1 MITIVAY
8 CVFVFFET
16 NMKRFSPLLAVA
28 VLCSGCASI
37 FSGTT
42 QDVSI
47 RTTPGARYS
56 ISNSNGYQIASG
68 ESAGTVQLQRGV
80 GYFSP
85 HAYKAKISKEGY
97 QTKTVDI
104 TPGINPWYFA
114 NILLGGVVGMVIID
128 PLTGAMFNL
137 NPSMI
142 DAELDPISGETDPKP
157 TTRQSANQQNGQ
169 YSAKQLRP
177 VSRFDYTAS
186 RLAKEKQCLVKDSP
200 EVDNYGKAIETLT
213 FQCQDGRR
221 LTITCASLEGCR

>member
-1 MITIVAY
+1 M
-8 CVFVFFET
+8 
-16 NMKRFSPLLAVA
+16 NKFSPLLAVA

-42 QDVSI
+42 QEVSI

-56 ISNSNGYQIASG
+56 ISNSNGSQIAAG

-97 QTKTVDI
+97 QTKIVDI
-104 TPGINPWYFA
+104 TPGLNPWYFA
-114 NILLGGVVGMVIID
+114 NILLGGAVGMVIVD

-142 DAELDPISGETDPKP
+142 DVELDPISAGTDHYQ
-157 TTRQSANQQNGQ
+157 TTGQSANQQDGL
-169 YSAKQLRP
+169 YPARQLRP

-186 RLAKEKQCLVKDSP
+186 RLAKDKQCVAKDSP
-200 EVDNYGKAIETLT
+200 EVDDHGKAVETLT

-221 LTITCASLEGCR
+221 LAITCASLEGCR

>member
-1 MITIVAY
+1 M
-8 CVFVFFET
+8 
-16 NMKRFSPLLAVA
+16 NRFSPLLAVA

-42 QDVSI
+42 QEVSI

-56 ISNSNGYQIASG
+56 ISNANGSQIAAG
-68 ESAGTVQLQRGV
+68 DSAGTVQLQRGV

-97 QTKTVDI
+97 QTKIVDI

-114 NILLGGVVGMVIID
+114 NILLGGVVGMVIVD

-137 NPSMI
+137 NPGMI
-142 DAELDPISGETDPKP
+142 DAELDPISGAIDANA
-157 TTRQSANQQNGQ
+157 TTRQPGNQQDAQ
-169 YSAKQLRP
+169 YATKQLRP

-186 RLAKEKQCLVKDSP
+186 RLAKDKQCIAKESP
-200 EVDNYGKAIETLT
+200 EIGNHGKAVETLT

-221 LTITCASLEGCR
+221 LAITCGSLEGCR

>member
-1 MITIVAY
+1 
-8 CVFVFFET
+8 
-16 NMKRFSPLLAVA
+16 MKKFSPLLAVA

-56 ISNSNGYQIASG
+56 ISNSSGSQIASG
-68 ESAGTVQLQRGV
+68 ESAGTVQLTRGV

-85 HAYKAKISKEGY
+85 QAYKAKISKEGY
-97 QTKTVDI
+97 QTKIVDI

-114 NILLGGVVGMVIID
+114 NILLGGVVGMVIVD

-142 DAELDPISGETDPKP
+142 DAELDPISGRTDSNS
-157 TTRQSANQQNGQ
+157 TTRQSGNQPDGQ

-186 RLAKEKQCLVKDSP
+186 KLAKDKQCLAKDSP
-200 EVDNYGKAIETLT
+200 EVGDHGKAVETLT

-221 LTITCASLEGCR
+221 LAITCTSLEGCR

>member
-1 MITIVAY
+1 M
-8 CVFVFFET
+8 
-16 NMKRFSPLLAVA
+16 NKFSPLLAVA

-56 ISNSNGYQIASG
+56 ISNSNGSQIASG

-97 QTKTVDI
+97 QTKIVDI
-104 TPGINPWYFA
+104 TPSINPWYFA
-114 NILLGGVVGMVIID
+114 NILLGGAVGMVIVD

-142 DAELDPISGETDPKP
+142 DAELDPIAGGTDPQP
-157 TTRQSANQQNGQ
+157 TTRPQENQRNGQ
-169 YSAKQLRP
+169 RSAKQLRP

-186 RLAKEKQCLVKDSP
+186 RLAKDKQCLAKDSP
-200 EVDNYGKAIETLT
+200 EVDNYGKAVETLT
-213 FQCQDGRR
+213 FQCQDGHR
-221 LTITCASLEGCR
+221 LTMTCGSLEGCQ

>member
-1 MITIVAY
+1 M
-8 CVFVFFET
+8 
-16 NMKRFSPLLAVA
+16 NKFSPRLAVA

-42 QDVSI
+42 QEVSI

-56 ISNSNGYQIASG
+56 ISTVNGSQIAAG

-97 QTKTVDI
+97 QTKIVDI

-114 NILLGGVVGMVIID
+114 NILLGGVVGMVIVD

-142 DAELDPISGETDPKP
+142 DTQLDPLPDGAAPNAAPRPMENQVTGQ
-157 TTRQSANQQNGQ
+157 RQARLQ
-169 YSAKQLRP
+169 RP

-186 RLAKEKQCLVKDSP
+186 RLAKDKQCLAKDSP
-200 EVDNYGKAIETLT
+200 EVGDYGKAVETLT
-213 FQCQDGRR
+213 FDCQDGRR